1 MNAEEIRSWAEKKW
15 SEERR
20 RTEAL
25 IEIAAQLSETN
36 QYLKCFANPPIL
48 FDKSNIDIGDIGE
61 PGQVIPLRIEPRA
74 TLRDQFAMAALSGL
88 LSSGPNKDLTN
99 GDIANIVYTMAN
111 AMMEARKK

>member
-15 SEERR
+15 SEERL